1 MSDRFRDTIQTLRQ
15 RYDFVVF
22 DSPPILLTDDAASFA
37 TRADAVI
44 FVVRAGF
51 TRLRQVRT
59 SLENLHRRSVNVY
72 GMVVNFIDHREPGY
86 YTYRYY
92 DYYSHQ
98 PEPSDRKKS
107 RSA

>member
-1 MSDRFRDTIQTLRQ
+1 M
-15 RYDFVVF
+15 F

-59 SLENLHRRSVNVY
+59 SLESLRRRGVNVY
-72 GMVVNFIDHREPGY
+72 GMVVNFIDHREPSY
-86 YTYRYY
+86 YSYRYY
-92 DYYSHQ
+92 DYYSYGTER
-98 PEPSDRKKS
+98 PERAERPE